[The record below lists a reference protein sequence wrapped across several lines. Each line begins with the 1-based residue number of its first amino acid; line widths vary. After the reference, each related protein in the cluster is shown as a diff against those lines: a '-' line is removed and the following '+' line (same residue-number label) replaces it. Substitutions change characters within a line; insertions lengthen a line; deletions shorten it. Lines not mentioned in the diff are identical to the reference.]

1 VTARGYT
8 VHEFAALAGVTVKA
22 LHHYDRIG
30 LLTPARTASRYRS
43 YGAADLT
50 RLRQILALRAL
61 GLPLRRIGEL
71 LAPGAPP
78 LHHTLRQQRHV
89 LEDRRRHLDRAIRAL
104 EAAEAG
110 LESASGAGAALEA
123 LLEVI
128 GMQDSID
135 EMRKYYS
142 DEVWDTWRRY
152 YEEWPSAEWRAL
164 YHDVNALLDGED
176 APDPMSAAAQTL
188 GTRWLALDKAE
199 TRNGAIR
206 TGLRKAWADRAQWPA
221 WFQARLAEHRVDRAT
236 RFINAVVWER
246 WEAERLERERGGHAA
261 PARVSDA
268 RIGLYRDCAAAVTE
282 NPASDVAQRLV
293 LRWKTILEAECG
305 GDPETMREQI
315 AAWRSRTKWT
325 PAMLRY
331 MASCYAMDVD
341 TWRRAADFL
350 ESACDRSSLETRLS
364 S

>member
-1 VTARGYT
+1 
-8 VHEFAALAGVTVKA
+8 
-22 LHHYDRIG
+22 
-30 LLTPARTASRYRS
+30 
-43 YGAADLT
+43 
-50 RLRQILALRAL
+50 
-61 GLPLRRIGEL
+61 
-71 LAPGAPP
+71 
-78 LHHTLRQQRHV
+78 
-89 LEDRRRHLDRAIRAL
+89 
-104 EAAEAG
+104 
-110 LESASGAGAALEA
+110 
-123 LLEVI
+123 
-128 GMQDSID
+128 
-135 EMRKYYS
+135 MRKYYS

-164 YHDVNALLDGED
+164 YHDVNALLDEEGT
-176 APDPMSAAAQTL
+176 PDPLSAAAQGL
-188 GTRWLALDKAE
+188 GTRWIALDKAE
-199 TRNGAIR
+199 TRDGAIR

-221 WFQARLAEHRVDRAT
+221 WLQARLAEHRVDRAT